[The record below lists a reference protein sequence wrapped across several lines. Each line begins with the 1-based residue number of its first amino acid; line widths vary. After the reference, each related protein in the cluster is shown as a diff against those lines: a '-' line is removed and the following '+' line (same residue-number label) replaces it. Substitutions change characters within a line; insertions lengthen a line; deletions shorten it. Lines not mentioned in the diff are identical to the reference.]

1 MFSWRSYKRS
11 RRKVQICFVNDKQIE
26 RYFTPF
32 IPLFFT
38 AKILQPVSTSPCW
51 QTEAVLAV
59 FVMLYV
65 GKKVKRTVICRRC
78 VVAGRV
84 LIVFL
89 SMKAFCPFPTAFYR
103 SCRFKFPFLFDWY
116 LWNFHGHTLC
126 SAPTVSLFAVAK
138 PLFAAAKL
146 SFAPTKPS
154 FAPTK
159 RKKALLGL
167 RQLFV
172 FWHKTSDM
180 RHTISLSRRP
190 RFLCSLP
197 LIRLRGQ
204 QKRRRGAKGL
214 HLLPHWQA
222 DYNNE

>member
-26 RYFTPF
+26 RYFTCF
-32 IPLFFT
+32 IPLFCA
-38 AKILQPVSTSPCW
+38 AKILQPVSTTPCW

-65 GKKVKRTVICRRC
+65 GKRAKRIVICPRC
-78 VVAGRV
+78 VVAGCV

-103 SCRFKFPFLFDWY
+103 SCRFKFLSLFDWC

-126 SAPTVSLFAVAK
+126 FAPTVPLFAPAK
-138 PLFAAAKL
+138 PLFAPTKPL
-146 SFAPTKPS
+146 FAPTKLS

-159 RKKALLGL
+159 RKKLCRARDNYLSSGVKDQMCGIRFPYLAAHASLRLWAL
-167 RQLFV
+167 
-172 FWHKTSDM
+172 
-180 RHTISLSRRP
+180 
-190 RFLCSLP
+190 
-197 LIRLRGQ
+197 
-204 QKRRRGAKGL
+204 
-214 HLLPHWQA
+214 
-222 DYNNE
+222 

>member
-11 RRKVQICFVNDKQIE
+11 RRKVQICFVNDKQIV
-26 RYFTPF
+26 RYFTCF
-32 IPLFFT
+32 IPLFCA

-65 GKKVKRTVICRRC
+65 GKKAKRTVICPRC
-78 VVAGRV
+78 VVAGCV

-89 SMKAFCPFPTAFYR
+89 SMKPFCPFPTAFYR
-103 SCRFKFPFLFDWY
+103 SCRFKFPSLFDRY

-126 SAPTVSLFAVAK
+126 FAPAVSLFAAG
-138 PLFAAAKL
+138 
-146 SFAPTKPS
+146 KPS

-159 RKKALLGL
+159 RKKALLGV

-180 RHTISLSRRP
+180 RHTISLSRRL
-190 RFLCSLP
+190 RFLCSLT

-204 QKRRRGAKGL
+204 QKRRGGAKGL

>member
-11 RRKVQICFVNDKQIE
+11 RRKVQICFVNDKQIV
-26 RYFTPF
+26 RYFTCF
-32 IPLFFT
+32 IPLFCA

-65 GKKVKRTVICRRC
+65 GKRAKRTVICRRC

-103 SCRFKFPFLFDWY
+103 SCRFKFPSLFDRY

-126 SAPTVSLFAVAK
+126 FAPAVS
-138 PLFAAAKL
+138 LFAAAKPL
-146 SFAPTKPS
+146 FAPTKPS
-154 FAPTK
+154 FAAGKLSFVPTK
-159 RKKALLGL
+159 RKKLCRARDNYLSFGVKDQMCGIRFPYLAAHASL
-167 RQLFV
+167 RL
-172 FWHKTSDM
+172 WS
-180 RHTISLSRRP
+180 I
-190 RFLCSLP
+190 
-197 LIRLRGQ
+197 
-204 QKRRRGAKGL
+204 
-214 HLLPHWQA
+214 
-222 DYNNE
+222 

>member
-26 RYFTPF
+26 RYFTCF
-32 IPLFFT
+32 IPLFCA

-65 GKKVKRTVICRRC
+65 GKRAKRTVICRRC
-78 VVAGRV
+78 VVAGCV

-89 SMKAFCPFPTAFYR
+89 SMTAFCPFPTAFYR
-103 SCRFKFPFLFDWY
+103 SCRFKFSSLFDWC

-126 SAPTVSLFAVAK
+126 FAPAVS
-138 PLFAAAKL
+138 LFAAAKPL
-146 SFAPTKPS
+146 

-159 RKKALLGL
+159 RKKALLGV

-214 HLLPHWQA
+214 HLLSHW
-222 DYNNE
+222 

>member
-26 RYFTPF
+26 RYFTCF
-32 IPLFFT
+32 IPLFCA
-38 AKILQPVSTSPCW
+38 AKILQPVSTTPCW

-65 GKKVKRTVICRRC
+65 GKRAKRIVICPRC
-78 VVAGRV
+78 VVAGCV

-103 SCRFKFPFLFDWY
+103 SCRFKFLSLFDWC

-126 SAPTVSLFAVAK
+126 FAPTV
-138 PLFAAAKL
+138 PLFAPAKRW
-146 SFAPTKPS
+146 FAPTKPLFAPTKLS

-159 RKKALLGL
+159 RKKLCRARDNYLSSGVKDQMCGIRFPYLAAHASLRLWAL
-167 RQLFV
+167 
-172 FWHKTSDM
+172 
-180 RHTISLSRRP
+180 
-190 RFLCSLP
+190 
-197 LIRLRGQ
+197 
-204 QKRRRGAKGL
+204 
-214 HLLPHWQA
+214 
-222 DYNNE
+222 